1 MYVSYLS
8 FICQF
13 TFGGDKC
20 KIKLYLGTER
30 MTVQSLAVDI
40 IISTGF
46 FILTMYGS
54 IMGGSGKVKISENT
68 DLHAALG
75 IKGNN
80 EQV

>member
-1 MYVSYLS
+1 MY
-8 FICQF
+8 IQP
-13 TFGGDKC
+13 
-20 KIKLYLGTER
+20 YLGTQR

-80 EQV
+80 EQGEEGEESARPQIPAS

>member
-1 MYVSYLS
+1 MYS
-8 FICQF
+8 QP
-13 TFGGDKC
+13 
-20 KIKLYLGTER
+20 YLGTQR

-80 EQV
+80 EQGEEGEESARPQIPAS

>member
-1 MYVSYLS
+1 MYS
-8 FICQF
+8 QP
-13 TFGGDKC
+13 
-20 KIKLYLGTER
+20 YLGTQR

-80 EQV
+80 EQGEEGEESARPQIPASKNK

>member
-1 MYVSYLS
+1 
-8 FICQF
+8 
-13 TFGGDKC
+13 
-20 KIKLYLGTER
+20 

>member
-1 MYVSYLS
+1 
-8 FICQF
+8 
-13 TFGGDKC
+13 
-20 KIKLYLGTER
+20 
-30 MTVQSLAVDI
+30 MTVQSLAADI

-68 DLHAALG
+68 DLQAALG

-80 EQV
+80 